1 MLGPKVILTL
11 RRYSESLGPTGSTI
25 KVWSD
30 IAFVTGTLQTLSGNE
45 RFMALKKA
53 VINTHKFFMDYRR
66 DITIT
71 EKDILVFGARTFEVT
86 GASSDPFNCNRFSVY
101 DLWEIQV

>member
-1 MLGPKVILTL
+1 MIGPKTTLTL
-11 RRYSESLGPTGSTI
+11 KRYSESLGPTGATV

-30 IAFVTGTLQTLSGNE
+30 IALVTGTLQTLSGNE

-53 VINTHKFFMDYRR
+53 VVNTHKFFMDFRR

-86 GASSDPFNCNRFSVY
+86 GASSDNMNQQRFSVY
-101 DLWEIQV
+101 DLWEMQG